1 MSRPDSSQISMS
13 TTVKRK
19 VPLSR
24 CSATAAESSPRQWL
38 QTVGRQKIALPW
50 PFSLSLPPG
59 SVRTATGREEML
71 EEALSCLQEAT
82 YVPHLLAD
90 DPCSMWAREF
100 PTAVPHYWA
109 SVHTDPDPKFS
120 VKPRVFFFP
129 VPSQGFGCGPLQ
141 AVAVAAAE
149 ILACVLQAMGI
160 DDHSYFFC
168 P

>member
-1 MSRPDSSQISMS
+1 MSRLDSSQISMS

-50 PFSLSLPPG
+50 PFSLSLPPA
-59 SVRTATGREEML
+59 SVRTATAREEML

-90 DPCSMWAREF
+90 DPCSM
-100 PTAVPHYWA
+100 
-109 SVHTDPDPKFS
+109 
-120 VKPRVFFFP
+120 
-129 VPSQGFGCGPLQ
+129 
-141 AVAVAAAE
+141 
-149 ILACVLQAMGI
+149 
-160 DDHSYFFC
+160 
-168 P
+168 